1 MLTEAMP
8 FGNLP
13 AMPAGQNEMTVS
25 EFARLG
31 GHARAEKLTQRRRK
45 QIARKGGRAHGKR
58 KNAGDQVCESGT
70 LYG

>member
-1 MLTEAMP
+1 MR

-58 KNAGDQVCESGT
+58 KNSR
-70 LYG
+70 